1 VVFWGVMA
9 GVRIALGGTPGMS
22 LQEHD
27 RYLPRDNVGD
37 LPVFDEEMMQAPRRT
52 ARTPARE

>member
-1 VVFWGVMA
+1 
-9 GVRIALGGTPGMS
+9 MS

>member
-1 VVFWGVMA
+1 MA